1 MKQST
6 STLLKVARALVLVLA
21 IAACET
27 PEETASPSEGDDG
40 GGTPTPTYGM
50 DCGGSGIGFGNIN
63 TSTNTSHIFFLEDI
77 PGTAITSIKMYL
89 KESTCGSGT
98 TCVTPL
104 TLKVYTCGDGSSPGT
119 LVDTVSLTAGLKSG
133 AQEFTFTFSSPITIP
148 TCSNASEKGFAFQFT
163 NNWSNNVQA
172 EIKNSAPSTCYL
184 DKGSSQT
191 GAVTYGA
198 VNNGVAQYWRA
209 VITATP

>member
-21 IAACET
+21 ITACET
-27 PEETASPSEGDDG
+27 PEETATPSDG
-40 GGTPTPTYGM
+40 GGTTTPTYGM
-50 DCGGSGIGFGNIN
+50 DCGDAGGGYGAIN
-63 TSTNTSHIFFLEDI
+63 TSTTDSNVFFVADV

-89 KESTCGSGT
+89 RQTTCGNGT

-104 TLKVYTCGDGSSPGT
+104 TLNVYTCADTNSLGT
-119 LVDTVSLTAGLKSG
+119 LVSTVSLSAGLKG
-133 AQEFTFTFSSPITIP
+133 FMQEYTFTFASPITIP
-148 TCSNASEKGFAFQFT
+148 TCSNGSEQGFAFKFT

-172 EIKNSAPSTCYL
+172 DIKNGSPSTCYL
-184 DKGSSQT
+184 DKGHSTT
-191 GAVTYGA
+191 GAESFGVG
-198 VNNGVAQYWRA
+198 NGGQAQYWRA